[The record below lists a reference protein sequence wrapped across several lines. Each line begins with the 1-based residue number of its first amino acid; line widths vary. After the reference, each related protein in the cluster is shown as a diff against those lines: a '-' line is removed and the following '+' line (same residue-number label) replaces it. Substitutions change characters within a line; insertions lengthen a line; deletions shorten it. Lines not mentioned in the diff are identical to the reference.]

1 MEPDNFYTRRLTRV
15 IKHFAEHPDVSK
27 ENKRILQKF
36 ADSYQ
41 IVKGTTDATHSKT
54 LLCVKLLL
62 TECELDLSALI
73 RGGDTGFEE
82 AERINSIINKKGKYK
97 WSTRK
102 QKTSAIK
109 IICKFLDY
117 NDEGELIRRRSKRGD
132 ECLDFISPGKQVT
145 ISKTRK
151 NTLLIADIQ
160 QIDEV
165 ITGSTMLEVRT
176 RAHLWFSLDI
186 GNRASEVENI
196 RIRDITWG
204 TIRGEGHIPIKID
217 VFGTKNE
224 SAEREDL
231 ALTVISRYHLAQ
243 WLRIHPDK
251 DNQNALLFC
260 PISDNRGRGSGSTED
275 WGTTTQGATQLFT
288 FIKDAARRAGI
299 PKAKRVNQTGFRSA
313 SQTYWLDQ
321 GVDPAEIRKRV
332 GHVPGSTVMES
343 AYRAIDSDSSNE
355 AILKATGE
363 IPEDQQIQYTPPDHC
378 PTCKAPTN
386 GLSTYCNI
394 CETKFTF
401 NMTETEMWEQSM
413 QEQLINDFKSSP
425 EYQKVVNSIRVRG
438 GPKALIDI
446 RKQQ

>member
-1 MEPDNFYTRRLTRV
+1 MEPDNLYTLRLTRV
-15 IKHFAEHPDVSK
+15 IEHIVGHPDVSE

-36 ADSYQ
+36 VDNYQ
-41 IVKGTTDATHSKT
+41 MVKGTADATHSKT
-54 LLCVKLLL
+54 ILDVKLLL
-62 TECELDLSALI
+62 TEYGLDLSALI
-73 RGGDTGFEE
+73 RGGDTGFDE

-97 WSTRK
+97 WGTRK
-102 QKTSAIK
+102 NKISAIK

-117 NDEGELIRRRSKRGD
+117 NDDGELIRRRSKRGA
-132 ECLDFISPGKQVT
+132 ECLDFMSPGKKVT
-145 ISKTRK
+145 TSKTRK

-165 ITGSTMLEVRT
+165 ITGSTLLEVRT
-176 RAHLWFSLDI
+176 RAHMWFSLDI
-186 GNRASEVENI
+186 GNRASEVEDI
-196 RIRDITWG
+196 RIRDITWE
-204 TIRGEGHIPIKID
+204 TIKGEGHIPIKID

-243 WLRIHPDK
+243 WLRLHPDK
-251 DNQNALLFC
+251 DNPNALLFC

-275 WGTTTQGATQLFT
+275 WGTTTQGATQLFV
-288 FIKDAARRAGI
+288 FIKAAAKRAGI
-299 PKAKRVNQTGFRSA
+299 PKTKRVNQTGFRSA

-321 GVDPAEIRKRV
+321 GVDAAELRKRV

-355 AILKATGE
+355 AILRATGE
-363 IPEDQQIQYTPPDHC
+363 IPAAQQIQYTPPDHC

-386 GLSTYCNI
+386 GISTYCNI

-401 NMTETEMWEQSM
+401 NMTETEIWELSM

-425 EYQKVVNSIRVRG
+425 EYQKVVNSIRARG
-438 GPKALIDI
+438 GPKAPIDI